1 MWVQCLGQEDSME
14 KGVATHSSILA
25 WRIPW
30 TEEPG
35 ALQSMW
41 SQSHILPKQLCCTCG
56 IGLKFLLLQIVAK
69 IWYAKLFKLFCFWW
83 DKIISCSNFNWISLF
98 QMKLSLHEYVYF
110 PFLLLFCWLVIFNFC
125 QFSFE
130 LLMFWYWFVKV
141 VYTFWSLIIV
151 ACVSANVFSVN
162 SLFSSF
168 MVSYDSMDTCLSK
181 LQESVMDREAML
193 RFMGSQRGGH
203 DWATELNWTEDF
215 LCFNIKM

>member
-1 MWVQCLGQEDSME
+1 MHILLRFVKLFLIILIIYLPCQMWVQCLGQEDSLE
-14 KGVATHSSILA
+14 KGMATHSSILA
-25 WRIPW
+25 WGIPW

-125 QFSFE
+125 EFFCWVVNALILICKSCLY
-130 LLMFWYWFVKV
+130 LLVTNNCCLYECKC
-141 VYTFWSLIIV
+141 L
-151 ACVSANVFSVN
+151 
-162 SLFSSF
+162 
-168 MVSYDSMDTCLSK
+168 LSK
-181 LQESVMDREAML
+181 
-193 RFMGSQRGGH
+193 
-203 DWATELNWTEDF
+203 
-215 LCFNIKM
+215 

>member
-125 QFSFE
+125 QFFFWVVNVLILICKSCLY
-130 LLMFWYWFVKV
+130 LLVTNNCCLCECKC
-141 VYTFWSLIIV
+141 L
-151 ACVSANVFSVN
+151 
-162 SLFSSF
+162 
-168 MVSYDSMDTCLSK
+168 LSK
-181 LQESVMDREAML
+181 
-193 RFMGSQRGGH
+193 
-203 DWATELNWTEDF
+203 
-215 LCFNIKM
+215 